1 MLQGADLSLLLMMNT
16 RREEVEDDSVVGK
29 TTSRKWMMI
38 MVKKRATGA
47 VSCDWRRCECTTRK
61 ETHLYMQIFFL
72 IKFCRQVCYL
82 VVEMEQNIS

>member
-61 ETHLYMQIFFL
+61 ETHADLRRDEL
-72 IKFCRQVCYL
+72 ICLKCIIIK
-82 VVEMEQNIS
+82 E